1 MVIGFVHYVSILER
15 KKDEAL
21 LEHFGDIF
29 SENKQLEQSLED
41 YIETLLMLQYNN
53 RLTFNPLIIKD
64 LLFYI
69 CVLYIYVLGWAGIC
83 VKKAYLSINWAF

>member
-15 KKDEAL
+15 KKHETL
-21 LEHFGDIF
+21 FEHFGDIF

-41 YIETLLMLQYNN
+41 YIETLLMLQHNN
-53 RLTFNPLIIKD
+53 RLTFSPLIIKD

-69 CVLYIYVLGWAGIC
+69 CVLYIYVLD
-83 VKKAYLSINWAF
+83 